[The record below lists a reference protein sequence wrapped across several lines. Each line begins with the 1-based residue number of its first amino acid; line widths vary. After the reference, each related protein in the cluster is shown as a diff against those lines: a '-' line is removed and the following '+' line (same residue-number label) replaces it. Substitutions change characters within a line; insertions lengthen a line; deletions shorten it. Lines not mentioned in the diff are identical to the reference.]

1 MKALITGA
9 TSGIGRDMAYL
20 LSQKGFDLI
29 LASRNTEKMRQLQKK
44 LPTKVTI
51 ITADLSRREECLAL
65 YQQVKNEKIHV
76 LINNAGFGAFGNFV
90 DIPLETELNMIDLN
104 ITALHILS
112 KLFLQDFMARN
123 EGYILNVASSAA
135 FLPGPLMATY
145 YATKAYVLRLTEAM
159 YEEVRRADS
168 RVSISAL
175 CPGPVDTGFNQR
187 ANVSFSMK
195 GLKSSVVANYA
206 LKRMFLGDLVIIPGK
221 QMKLAYYGTRLL
233 TLKSQLKVAYG
244 IQRKKK
250 E

>member
-29 LASRNTEKMRQLQKK
+29 LASRNTQKMKQLQKK

-51 ITADLSRREECLAL
+51 ITTDLSNRENCFSL
-65 YQQVKNEKIHV
+65 YEQVKHEKIHI
-76 LINNAGFGAFGNFV
+76 LINNAGFGACGNFT
-90 DIPLETELNMIDLN
+90 DIPIETELNMIDLN
-104 ITALHILS
+104 ITAVHILS
-112 KLFLQDFMARN
+112 KLFLKDFMARN

-159 YEEVRRADS
+159 YEEIRQSDH
-168 RVSISAL
+168 RVFVSAL
-175 CPGPVDTGFNQR
+175 CPGPVDTGFNDR

-195 GLKSSVVANYA
+195 GLKSSTVAKYA
-206 LKRMFLGDLVIIPGK
+206 LKRMFLGDLIIIPGIK
-221 QMKLAYYGTRLL
+221 MKLSYYGTHLL
-233 TLKSQLKVAYG
+233 TLKSQLKIAYR

>member
-29 LASRNTEKMRQLQKK
+29 LASRNTQKMKQIQKK

-51 ITADLSRREECLAL
+51 ITADLSNREDCFAL
-65 YQQVKNEKIHV
+65 YEQVKDEKIDV

-90 DIPLETELNMIDLN
+90 ELPIEAELNMIDVN
-104 ITALHILS
+104 ITAVHILS

-123 EGYILNVASSAA
+123 EGYLLNVASSAA

-145 YATKAYVLRLTEAM
+145 YATKAYVLRLTEAL
-159 YEEVRRADS
+159 YEEVRMADS
-168 RVSISAL
+168 RVSISVL
-175 CPGPVDTGFNQR
+175 CPGPVETGFNDR

-195 GLKSSVVANYA
+195 GLKSSAVADYA
-206 LKRMFLGDLVIIPGK
+206 LKRMFLGDLIIIPGIK
-221 QMKLAYYGTRLL
+221 MKFAYYGTHLL
-233 TLKSQLKVAYG
+233 TLKGQLKAAYR